1 MNKIFKS
8 SISNH
13 DTLFTFFQIL
23 LVWWRG
29 GECYCCGGLIKANRV
44 DYVRGR
50 GGGGGGWGNSTSNRH
65 NMPAVSAGGGS
76 AKIWCTAE
84 VCDLSMWSLIHAGI
98 QVNPCMWKRPH
109 VCAFCHL
116 TRWGQ
121 VTNAYKW
128 VSKLSHHCLCCPKQV
143 SELMLVYQLD
153 SFEPNLIDN
162 WIQI

>member
-1 MNKIFKS
+1 MS

-29 GECYCCGGLIKANRV
+29 GEYYCCGGLFKANRV
-44 DYVRGR
+44 DYVRG
-50 GGGGGGWGNSTSNRH
+50 GVLTV
-65 NMPAVSAGGGS
+65 PQIVTICQLSAGGGS
-76 AKIWCTAE
+76 AKVWCTAE

-98 QVNPCMWKRPH
+98 QVNPCVWKRPH

-162 WIQI
+162 WIQIEHVLSR